1 MEVLGGVTLLTEQ
14 NGATSHGHW
23 HDLCERAMKLLLPMM
38 LTVPTLIQG
47 GIAMRSRRGPADLRG
62 RQLKVGIIFNVCY
75 LLVVCAVSVV
85 LALD

>member
-1 MEVLGGVTLLTEQ
+1 
-14 NGATSHGHW
+14 
-23 HDLCERAMKLLLPMM
+23 MKLLLPMM
-38 LTVPTLIQG
+38 LTVPSLIQG
-47 GIAMRSRRGPADLRG
+47 GVAIRSRGRPADLRA